1 MPEDQPRNT
10 VVLSWTGV
18 YLASPCHGN
27 GDWMPAQ
34 SQLRLLGWGR
44 APIYVGR
51 QDPSHCVNH
60 ASTPAQGDAD
70 GQNALTQGWPNL
82 FYQEHIDP

>member
-1 MPEDQPRNT
+1 MPEDQSRNT

-34 SQLRLLGWGR
+34 SQLRLLGWAGR
-44 APIYVGR
+44 RFTSAGGIP
-51 QDPSHCVNH
+51 HT
-60 ASTPAQGDAD
+60 ASTTRRRPQGDAD